1 MIGVAILG
9 AGIGAQHLAAYRA
22 LPGLF
27 DVRAIC
33 DLDLDR
39 ARNLIEPD
47 SSIRLTDKLPDIY
60 CDPSVA
66 LVDICL
72 PPHLHAEVAIA
83 ALKAGKHVICEKPLA
98 TSLKDA
104 DRIAAAADR
113 AAAWVF
119 PVFQYRFGRGIRAL
133 TALIEAGLTGA
144 ALSADLETHWDRR
157 AEYYS
162 VPWRGSWATEGGGAV
177 LIHAI
182 HIHDLMTHLMGPV
195 AEVSAM
201 LTTRAN
207 PIETEDCAA
216 IAFRLAS
223 GAVAT
228 SSVTL
233 GAAGDHSRLRIA
245 FERLT
250 AESDTLPYDPGGGR
264 WSFAARSAE
273 DQARVEAC
281 LAELPEAPG
290 GFEGFL
296 QGVADCLNAGAPP
309 PVSLADGRRS
319 IELVSA
325 IYEADRR
332 GRVTRLPIGTR
343 RSSYRGWV
351 PLEQV

>member
-22 LPGLF
+22 LPAQF
-27 DVRAIC
+27 AVRTIC

-39 ARNLIEPD
+39 ARAMVGPD
-47 SSIRLTDKLPDIY
+47 NGIRLTDKLAEVY
-60 CDPSVA
+60 ADPSVE

-113 AAAWVF
+113 AASWVF
-119 PVFQYRFGRGIRAL
+119 PVFQYRFGHGIRAL
-133 TALIEAGLTGA
+133 KALMEAGLTGA

-157 AEYYS
+157 ADYYC

-182 HIHDLMTHLMGPV
+182 HIHDLMTHLLGPV

-207 PIETEDCAA
+207 PIETEDCGA
-216 IAFRLAS
+216 IAFRLVS

-250 AESDTLPYDPGGGR
+250 AQSDTLPYDPGGGR

-273 DQARVEAC
+273 DQALVEAC
-281 LAELPEAPG
+281 LADLPEAPG

-296 QGVADCLNAGAPP
+296 QGVAGCLKDGAPP
-309 PVSLADGRRS
+309 PVSLVDGRRS

-325 IYEADRR
+325 IYEANRR
-332 GRVTRLPIGTR
+332 GRVTQLPIGR
-343 RSSYRGWV
+343 RRVSYRGWM
-351 PLEQV
+351 PLEKV